1 MTAGTCLEH
10 PHHEALLQFAQV
22 PRMHM
27 VVMLFSIAVEGGVG
41 EWRFRGAENGGLAS
55 IFGVRQSRNQI
66 HCPMIMGM
74 AKI

>member
-10 PHHEALLQFAQV
+10 PHHEALLQFVQV

-55 IFGVRQSRNQI
+55 VKQVSSVFVSLAIKFTAQ
-66 HCPMIMGM
+66 
-74 AKI
+74 